1 MNTFPRGHK
10 KLLRA
15 WIFYDWANSVYSL
28 TIVSAVFPIFYGLL
42 FKIANITHIELFG
55 FNFKNTA
62 VITFVTALAFL
73 VVVLLSPILS
83 GIADFLGNKK
93 SFMKFFCY
101 LGAFSCIGLYW
112 FSLENIYF
120 GLLAYFG
127 GVVGFWGSI
136 VFYNSYLPDV
146 ALPEQYD
153 EVSAKGFIMG
163 YLGCTLLLIFNLAM
177 VMYPSYFA
185 IGGDEVEATQKAMRI
200 SFITVGIWWIG
211 FSQYS
216 FHNLPNFEKGRGKIS
231 KNIIFNGYKE
241 LNSVWKKLK
250 ESKRLK
256 MFLIAFF
263 VYSMGV
269 QTVMLVAAYFGE
281 QEVQWK
287 NTEERTIGLITSIL
301 IIQLV
306 AMLGAKITVWLVKKI
321 GKIRVLI
328 LLNGVWIAICFI
340 AYFVY
345 LPIHFYITAM
355 LVGMVMGGI
364 QTLSRSTYS
373 AYLPETK
380 DTTSFFSFYDVAEKI
395 GIVIG
400 MGIYGVID
408 QLTNSMRNSVVFL
421 IVFFGLGMFL
431 LVKVLKLERLH
442 RKSLMNMSEKNIQNN
457 NQH

>member
-1 MNTFPRGHK
+1 MKTFPRGHK
-10 KLLRA
+10 KLLKA

-55 FNFKNTA
+55 LNFKNTA
-62 VITFVTALAFL
+62 VITFITALAFL

-83 GIADFLGNKK
+83 GIADYLGNKK
-93 SFMKFFCY
+93 TFMKFFCY
-101 LGAFSCIGLYW
+101 LGAISCIGLYW
-112 FSLENIYF
+112 FSLENIYL

-136 VFYNSYLPDV
+136 VFYNSYLPDI

-177 VMYPSYFA
+177 VMYPTYFG

-200 SFITVGIWWIG
+200 SFVTVGIWWIV

-216 FHNLPNFEKGRGKIS
+216 FHYLPNFEKGRGKIS
-231 KNIIFNGYKE
+231 KSIIFNGYKE
-241 LNSVWKKLK
+241 LRSVWKKLK

-256 MFLIAFF
+256 MFLFAFF

-306 AMLGAKITVWLVKKI
+306 AMLGAKLTVWGVKKI
-321 GKIRVLI
+321 GKIWVLI
-328 LLNGVWIAICFI
+328 VLNCVWVTICII

-345 LPIHFYITAM
+345 LPIHFYATAM

-408 QLTNSMRNSVVFL
+408 QLTNSMRNSVIFL
-421 IVFFGLGMFL
+421 IVFFGLGVFL
-431 LVKVLKLERLH
+431 LVKVLKLEQLH
-442 RKSLMNMSEKNIQNN
+442 KKIVN
-457 NQH
+457 

>member
-1 MNTFPRGHK
+1 MAHFPRGHK

-42 FKIANITHIELFG
+42 FKIAGITHIHLFG
-55 FNFKNTA
+55 IEFKNTA
-62 VITFVTALAFL
+62 VIAFVTALAFL
-73 VVVLLSPILS
+73 AVVILAPILS
-83 GIADFLGNKK
+83 GIADYLGNKK
-93 SFMKFFCY
+93 TFMKFFCY
-101 LGAFSCIGLYW
+101 LGAISCIGLYW
-112 FSLENIYF
+112 FSLENIYV

-153 EVSAKGFIMG
+153 DVSAKGFIMG

-177 VMYPSYFA
+177 VMYPSYFG
-185 IGGDEVEATQKAMRI
+185 IGGDEVAATQKAMRI
-200 SFITVGIWWIG
+200 SFVTVGIWWIA

-216 FHNLPNFEKGRGKIS
+216 FWYLPKFEKERGKITKS
-231 KNIIFNGYKE
+231 IVFNGHKE
-241 LNSVWKKLK
+241 LREVWKKLK
-250 ESKRLK
+250 NSNRLK
-256 MFLIAFF
+256 AYLFAFF

-287 NTEERTIGLITSIL
+287 TDDEKTIGLIVSIL

-306 AMLGAKITVWLVKKI
+306 AILGAKLTVLCVKKI
-321 GKIRVLI
+321 GKIPVLI
-328 LLNGVWIAICFI
+328 VLNCIWISICII
-340 AYFVY
+340 AYFVIF
-345 LPIHFYITAM
+345 PTHFYITAV
-355 LVGMVMGGI
+355 LVGLVMGGI

-380 DTTSFFSFYDVAEKI
+380 DTTSFFSFYDVTEKI
-395 GIVIG
+395 GIIIG
-400 MGIYGVID
+400 MGIYGIID

-421 IVFFGLGMFL
+421 IFFFAAGVFL
-431 LVKVLKLERLH
+431 LIKVLKLERLH
-442 RKSLMNMSEKNIQNN
+442 KKNQELQTEHNN
-457 NQH
+457 HSV